1 MDHGFQ
7 LMYMNLHRAEFNTFN
22 VISSRNVCLDGDSI
36 AKAIKMGSIVVGLK
50 MKDKTTRICF
60 TMRCTCSNCK
70 PTYWEKLFCER
81 WAVSFLE
88 YWNFVWWNMPY
99 DRGVELTFEIFID
112 KFIDKKNL

>member
-1 MDHGFQ
+1 MPKMPKTKICPYFHRKYKLNLNSFSQMDHGFQ

-70 PTYWEKLFCER
+70 PTY
-81 WAVSFLE
+81 
-88 YWNFVWWNMPY
+88 
-99 DRGVELTFEIFID
+99 
-112 KFIDKKNL
+112 